1 MAIDIGLGG
10 GFTKPIPTQLGKPV
24 LLPQP
29 APLSVGIDAT
39 LLGDREYVE
48 PVSSG
53 LPAQTIPTLVLAQTA
68 PVQYSSPDRVIQAYR
83 NRASTGITQSQAVD
97 VLMNQFGYSHTD
109 AQDAVTVEM
118 PTPVF
123 TGTADDP
130 EISVSGSTME
140 GTPSGVVE
148 LTHYGPSI
156 LHALDLSRV
165 LGIITIVGLGVLV
178 MTER

>member
-1 MAIDIGLGG
+1 
-10 GFTKPIPTQLGKPV
+10 
-24 LLPQP
+24 
-29 APLSVGIDAT
+29 
-39 LLGDREYVE
+39 
-48 PVSSG
+48 
-53 LPAQTIPTLVLAQTA
+53 
-68 PVQYSSPDRVIQAYR
+68 
-83 NRASTGITQSQAVD
+83 
-97 VLMNQFGYSHTD
+97 SHTD